1 MASQKGLGKGL
12 GALLGDF
19 TEEPLEK
26 SAYQLLP
33 IYKVEP
39 NPDQPRQ
46 DFDEEELQALADSI
60 TVHGIIQP
68 LTVREMPNGYY
79 QIIAGERR
87 WRAARMANLSDVPA
101 VIIEADDKKAME
113 LALIENLQREDL
125 KPLEEANGYKMLM
138 DNFQV
143 PIYNYIR
150 RLVVSHEDAE
160 DVLQEVFIRVYRNLD
175 QFRGESSLSTWIYRI
190 ATNES
195 LRLLNTRKDE
205 EAIPAEEVQ
214 EELIGKLKASDYID
228 YENELA
234 VKFQEAILSLPEKQ
248 RLIFNLRY
256 YDELDYEEISR
267 ILDSKVDTL
276 KVNYHYAK
284 EKIKEYILNR

>member
-1 MASQKGLGKGL
+1 MINEDKIRQVYASDPKKG
-12 GALLGDF
+12 F
-19 TEEPLEK
+19 
-26 SAYQLLP
+26 
-33 IYKVEP
+33 
-39 NPDQPRQ
+39 
-46 DFDEEELQALADSI
+46 
-60 TVHGIIQP
+60 
-68 LTVREMPNGYY
+68 
-79 QIIAGERR
+79 
-87 WRAARMANLSDVPA
+87 
-101 VIIEADDKKAME
+101 
-113 LALIENLQREDL
+113 
-125 KPLEEANGYKMLM
+125 KMLM

-205 EAIPAEEVQ
+205 EAIPTEEVQ

>member
-1 MASQKGLGKGL
+1 MINEDKIRQVYASDPKKGL
-12 GALLGDF
+12 
-19 TEEPLEK
+19 
-26 SAYQLLP
+26 
-33 IYKVEP
+33 
-39 NPDQPRQ
+39 
-46 DFDEEELQALADSI
+46 
-60 TVHGIIQP
+60 
-68 LTVREMPNGYY
+68 
-79 QIIAGERR
+79 
-87 WRAARMANLSDVPA
+87 
-101 VIIEADDKKAME
+101 
-113 LALIENLQREDL
+113 
-125 KPLEEANGYKMLM
+125 KMLM

-160 DVLQEVFIRVYRNLD
+160 DVLQEVFIRVYRNLG
-175 QFRGESSLSTWIYRI
+175 QFRGESSLTTWIYRI

-205 EAIPAEEVQ
+205 EAIPAEEIQ

-228 YENELA
+228 YEYELA

>member
-1 MASQKGLGKGL
+1 MINEDKIRQVYVSDPKKG
-12 GALLGDF
+12 F
-19 TEEPLEK
+19 
-26 SAYQLLP
+26 
-33 IYKVEP
+33 
-39 NPDQPRQ
+39 
-46 DFDEEELQALADSI
+46 
-60 TVHGIIQP
+60 
-68 LTVREMPNGYY
+68 
-79 QIIAGERR
+79 
-87 WRAARMANLSDVPA
+87 
-101 VIIEADDKKAME
+101 
-113 LALIENLQREDL
+113 
-125 KPLEEANGYKMLM
+125 KMLM
-138 DNFQV
+138 DNFRV

>member
-1 MASQKGLGKGL
+1 MAKKGGLGKGL
-12 GALLGDF
+12 DAIFYDNAREDDAGAVELNINDL
-19 TEEPLEK
+19 
-26 SAYQLLP
+26 
-33 IYKVEP
+33 EP
-39 NPDQPRQ
+39 NRTQPRQ
-46 DFDEEELQALADSI
+46 SFDDGAMTELADSI
-60 TVHGIIQP
+60 AQHGVLQP
-68 LTVREMPNGYY
+68 ILVRPLLSGGY
-79 QIIAGERR
+79 QIVAGERR
-87 WRAARMANLSDVPA
+87 WRASRMAGLTTVPA
-101 VIIEADDKKAME
+101 VIRDLTDSEVMQ

-214 EELIGKLKASDYID
+214 EELIGKLRASDYID